1 MMTKLPPPDGRDAAL
16 AWLYAMSQ
24 ADVVMANDAKLEA
37 KRAEINAAIE
47 DANAKVKAAGEEA
60 GAIVTQARLRA
71 QEIEGTANDT
81 AKRLTAEAIQTKNE
95 AALTRKAAEDREADA
110 RMKNVELDDALVRV
124 RKAEDEVQERLAS
137 LKDSQAEV
145 EALRKRLEAMTA
157 AGEKAA

>member
-24 ADVVMANDAKLEA
+24 ADAITAMDAKLEA
-37 KRAEINAAIE
+37 KRAEINAAIDE
-47 DANAKVKAAGEEA
+47 ANAKVKAAGEEA
-60 GAIVTQARLRA
+60 GKIVTEARLRA

-81 AKRLTAEAIQTKNE
+81 AKRLTAEAIQAKNE

-124 RKAEDEVQERLAS
+124 RKAEDEAQERLAS
-137 LKDSQAEV
+137 LKDSQAKV
-145 EALRKRLEAMTA
+145 EELRKRLEAMTA